1 MTPEQATSQCVQ
13 GVAKI
18 IPNCFPGLLVAKE
31 VHILSGLFLRPRM
44 PLVVLIGAQL
54 PLRPCCFYLPI
65 TLPYTLDSFDLVL
78 MSLLQ

>member
-44 PLVVLIGAQL
+44 PLVVLIGAL

-65 TLPYTLDSFDLVL
+65 IWPYTLKPFDLVL
-78 MSLLQ
+78 MSLL